1 MRDRDEIDWVT
12 DFAALLPIWVIADML
27 GIPRQDRE
35 LFFRWTNEIIGASD
49 KDFRREGMTPRETA
63 EAAIA
68 EQRGYFTEMV
78 AERRRCPME
87 DITSVLANAELD
99 GQPLPQREL
108 FSYLILLIVAG
119 NETTRNAASG
129 GLLAF
134 TENPDEWRKL
144 RADPSLVDSAVEEIV
159 RWTTPVIQFARTATE
174 TFELRGQRIE
184 AGELLCL
191 FYPSANRDEEV
202 FADPFAFRAD
212 RNPNPHLAFG
222 IGEHLCLGAH
232 LARTELKAI
241 LNRLL
246 ARGAIAERCGTVER
260 LHSSF
265 VGGIKRMPVRLH
277 LER

>member
-1 MRDRDEIDWVT
+1 
-12 DFAALLPIWVIADML
+12 ML
-27 GIPRQDRE
+27 GIPRSDRE
-35 LFFRWTNEIIGASD
+35 LFFRWTNEIIGSSD
-49 KDFRREGMTPRETA
+49 KDFQREGATPRQTA

-68 EQRGYFTEMV
+68 EQTMYFGQMV
-78 AERRRCPME
+78 QSRRRCPME
-87 DITSVLANAELD
+87 DMTSVIANARID
-99 GQPLPQREL
+99 GGPMPDKEL
-108 FSYLILLIVAG
+108 FSYLVLLIVAG

-144 RADPSLVDSAVEEIV
+144 VANPALVDSAVEEIL
-159 RWTTPVIQFARTATE
+159 RWTTPVIQFARTPTE
-174 TFELRGQRIE
+174 DFELRGQKIK

-202 FADPFAFRAD
+202 FDDPFVFRAD
-212 RNPNPHLAFG
+212 RDPNPHLAFG

-246 ARGAIAERCGTVER
+246 ARGVVAERCGQVER

-265 VGGIKRMPVRLH
+265 VGGIKRMPVKLRFAG
-277 LER
+277 